1 VPRSRRRILEAIAV
15 AAIFGGAP
23 SAVHALV
30 TGGGVRSV
38 ADYGIGATRAIG
50 TLMPPGKPGLVRGV
64 IAHFVV
70 SVLVGEVLARVLPDR
85 HPVCWGAGAGLGIGL
100 FNVGVVGRRFPAIR
114 ALPLG
119 PQLADNVAFG
129 ALFAAVVERP

>member
-1 VPRSRRRILEAIAV
+1 VPRSRRRILEATAV
-15 AAIFGGAP
+15 AGILGGAP

-38 ADYGIGATRAIG
+38 AGYGLGATRAIG
-50 TLMPPGKPGLVRGV
+50 TLVPPGTPGLARGV
-64 IAHFVV
+64 TAHFVV
-70 SVLVGEVLARVLPDR
+70 SLLVGELLARVLPDR
-85 HPVCWGAGAGLGIGL
+85 HPVRWGAGVGLGIGL

-129 ALFAAVVERP
+129 ALFAAVVGRP